1 MMRGMPWIGV
11 LVTAWLVAFLV
22 GGLVARWAVGG
33 VAPLTTTA
41 WVVVVLAAGFLA
53 TATTTA
59 LAGGRWRQDAARDD
73 ARADVSSRTVRR
85 ERQLG
90 NGYVMLSGACLVI
103 GVLIVLV
110 YRLAYTV

>member
-1 MMRGMPWIGV
+1 MPWMGV
-11 LVTAWLVAFLV
+11 LVAAWLVAFLL

-41 WVVVVLAAGFLA
+41 WVVVVIAAGFLA
-53 TATTTA
+53 TAGTTA

-73 ARADVSSRTVRR
+73 ARPAVPARTVRR

-110 YRLAYTV
+110 YRLAHSV